1 MSVATD
7 TLAGMRDAL
16 EGPKREDE
24 SQTAFAIR
32 IVQLETVQ
40 AAMLEVLRAELAE
53 PVKVPSPQ
61 PPDPRC
67 SETLR
72 LQGKAYPR
80 TCMVHGL
87 GPCR

>member
-1 MSVATD
+1 MSAALD
-7 TLAGMRDAL
+7 ALSAMRDSL
-16 EGPKREDE
+16 EEPKREDE

-32 IVQLETVQ
+32 MVQLETVQ

-67 SETLR
+67 SKTLR
-72 LQGKAYPR
+72 EQGKAYPR

-87 GPCR
+87 SPCP

>member
-1 MSVATD
+1 MSAALD
-7 TLAGMRDAL
+7 ALSAMRDSL

-40 AAMLEVLRAELAE
+40 AAMLEVLRAELAN
-53 PVKVPSPQ
+53 VSSPQ
-61 PPDPRC
+61 PPDPLC